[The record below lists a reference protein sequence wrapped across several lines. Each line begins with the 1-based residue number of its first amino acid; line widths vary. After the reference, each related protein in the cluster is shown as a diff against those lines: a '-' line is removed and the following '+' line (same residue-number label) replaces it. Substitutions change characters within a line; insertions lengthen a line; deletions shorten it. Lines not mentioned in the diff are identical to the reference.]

1 MKKVF
6 ETVRTIVQVCWML
19 RLELALVFAIAFAI
33 WGWIKGESQFAA
45 LVAVV
50 LIALELVAYI
60 YKRFLDGEGA
70 AVAAFYFGTFLAMLF
85 PLAIKSV
92 ENYLGLQAQI
102 IETHGG

>member
-6 ETVRTIVQVCWML
+6 ETVRTIVQGCWML
-19 RLELALVFAIAFAI
+19 RMELALAVAIAFAV
-33 WGWIKGESQFAA
+33 WGWTKGESQFAG
-45 LVAVV
+45 LVAAV
-50 LIALELVAYI
+50 LIALELVAYV